1 MQYEDFE
8 RKILEMVY
16 EQGVLRLRPAHLS
29 YLLGLPHEEIH
40 AHFKV
45 AVANSLVE
53 FDLAP
58 DGGVEYYIPG
68 AEQLARPH
76 TRQRLLPAHTGGAM
90 LSSNLPE
97 EPPTPAPAPPE
108 EKDAKGFLSAHIQ
121 RVDAAPKPPVQA
133 QAFATQTPYA
143 QPVASQTDGSIHR
156 TVTSMNTPSDRR
168 AVIGL
173 GASVH
178 DHAPVAALAATG
190 STALVPTGGGA
201 LIHIEQNKESF
212 CDPSQTIFMRQIR
225 VHGVESEMVLRTQI
239 QRLFES
245 LGYKM
250 LNQTEQ
256 RIRFERGSVTFVL
269 ALVPLFV
276 LIIPLFIYLFL
287 YCMGRSA
294 IEQEPLELDVQL
306 RALNEDRSSYD
317 IDLTFIGLHGIVLS
331 SADQNVLNQ
340 EVNTLQDEL
349 RWTLAA
355 S

>member
-8 RKILEMVY
+8 RRILEMVY

-29 YLLGLPHEEIH
+29 YLFGLPHEEIH
-40 AHFKV
+40 AHFKT
-45 AVANSLVE
+45 AVANTLVE

-68 AEQLARPH
+68 AQQLPQPQ
-76 TRQRLLPAHTGGAM
+76 TRQRLLPVHTGGAM
-90 LSSNLPE
+90 LSPPPALPAVPLVPE
-97 EPPTPAPAPPE
+97 PAPAE
-108 EKDAKGFLSAHIQ
+108 ADATGFLGAHIQ
-121 RVDAAPKPPVQA
+121 RVDQPPPAPPLARQGSP
-133 QAFATQTPYA
+133 TA

-156 TVTSMNTPSDRR
+156 TVTSLNTPSDRR

-178 DHAPVAALAATG
+178 DHAPVAALVPSA
-190 STALVPTGGGA
+190 STALVPAGGGA
-201 LIHIEQNKESF
+201 LIHIEQSKEAF

-225 VHGVESEMVLRTQI
+225 VHGVESEMALRTQI

-245 LGYKM
+245 MGYKVI
-250 LNQTEQ
+250 NQTEQ

-340 EVNTLQDEL
+340 EVDTLQDEL